1 MRTAIRI
8 FIFLIIAS
16 ASQVM
21 AQGADSVYRNTL
33 FERYWTKPRLVPKA
47 GLGMQD
53 RGFVEVGLQWHNIYK
68 HPLTL
73 ISKGPYTTVDVFID
87 DSNILVG
94 PKLGYEITVG
104 VVGFALDAT
113 YFIDYNYDGENHTR
127 NAWVTTPK
135 AGFTILGFADLFYGY
150 SIPLSKQ
157 TIDSV
162 SRNRLSL
169 LINLNRDY
177 FNIKEARRKKK

>member
-1 MRTAIRI
+1 
-8 FIFLIIAS
+8 
-16 ASQVM
+16 M
-21 AQGADSVYRNTL
+21 AQGTATVFNTKP
-33 FERYWTKPRLVPKA
+33 FERYWTKARIVPKA
-47 GLGMQD
+47 GIGMQD

-68 HPLTL
+68 HPLSL

-94 PKLGYEITVG
+94 PKVGYELTVG
-104 VVGFALDAT
+104 MIGLAIDMT

-135 AGFTILGFADLFYGY
+135 AGLSVLGFANLFYGY
-150 SIPLSKQ
+150 SIPISEQ
-157 TIDSV
+157 TIDSL

-169 LINLNRDY
+169 VINLNKDY
-177 FNIKEARRKKK
+177 FNLKEAKRRKR